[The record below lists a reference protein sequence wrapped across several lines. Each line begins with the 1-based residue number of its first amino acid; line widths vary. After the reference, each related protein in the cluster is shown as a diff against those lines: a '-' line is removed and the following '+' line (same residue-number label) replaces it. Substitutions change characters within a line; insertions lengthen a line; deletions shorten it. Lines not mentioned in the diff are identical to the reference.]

1 LFDRKSHKR
10 MVRSKEPDM
19 KLSST
24 GDICS
29 ETTLN
34 ANKQKYI
41 YINIYIR
48 YSKLQS
54 IRIGFSDIWETEFLT
69 AYFGPIVTH
78 LISR

>member
-1 LFDRKSHKR
+1 

-41 YINIYIR
+41 YIYENSNERSSLLFNRLLEITIN
-48 YSKLQS
+48 SD
-54 IRIGFSDIWETEFLT
+54 RIQ
-69 AYFGPIVTH
+69 
-78 LISR
+78 

>member
-1 LFDRKSHKR
+1 

-41 YINIYIR
+41 YIYTRIVMRDLVYFLTD

-69 AYFGPIVTH
+69 AYFGTIVTH
-78 LISR
+78 